1 MGSWGRRGAPWTSG
15 PLWLYLPRG
24 SSVNADALPP
34 SLDLLLVPDQTSDL
48 SASRFGRIAVAH
60 VKGRGGAVAHWLW
73 CVAALV
79 FLMVVVGGAT
89 RLTESGLSIT
99 EWKPVTGV
107 IPPLS
112 HAAWM
117 EAFGK
122 YKQIPQYESLFPDMT
137 LGHFQSIF
145 LMEWTHRLIGRLL
158 GFALIVPLIVFWVRG
173 QMATRLKWQMLGIFA
188 LGGLQG
194 FVGWWM
200 VSSGLVGRVE
210 VAQERLAIHL
220 LLASITF
227 AALVWL
233 ASAQKPDAPAER
245 VPSVLRHLATV
256 MIGLVLVQIGFGALV
271 AGLRAGQAY
280 NTWPLMDGHLLLPG
294 DVLGAMT
301 PWWCNLVDNVAEV
314 QFQHRMTAYL
324 LLALAIVQAVW
335 TTRVAPGT
343 SAKRRAVALAGLVAA
358 QATIGIVTLVLVVPI
373 WAGLLHQSFAMV
385 VLAMSVVH
393 RQRLGA
399 AVTEARVQAGA
410 VRGAFA

>member
-1 MGSWGRRGAPWTSG
+1 M
-15 PLWLYLPRG
+15 
-24 SSVNADALPP
+24 
-34 SLDLLLVPDQTSDL
+34 SDV
-48 SASRFGRIAVAH
+48 SASPSRLGRIAAAH
-60 VKGRGGAVAHWLW
+60 VAGRGGAVGHWLW
-73 CVAALV
+73 SVAALV
-79 FLMVVVGGAT
+79 FLMVIVGGAT

-107 IPPLS
+107 IPPLT

-117 EAFGK
+117 EAFDK
-122 YKQIPQYESLFPDMT
+122 YKQIPQYEALFPDMT

-158 GFALIVPLIVFWVRG
+158 GFALMVPLVLFWIKGMLTR
-173 QMATRLKWQMLGIFA
+173 RLKWQMLGIFA

-210 VAQERLAIHL
+210 VAQERLATHL
-220 LLASITF
+220 LLASLTF

-233 ASAQKPDAPAER
+233 ASAQKVPAPIER
-245 VPSVLRHLATV
+245 VPAALRHLASLIV
-256 MIGLVLVQIGFGALV
+256 VLVLAQIGFGALV

-280 NTWPLMDGHLLLPG
+280 NTWPLMDGHLFLPS
-294 DVLGAMT
+294 DVLGSMS
-301 PWWCNLVDNVAEV
+301 PWWRNLVDNVAEV

-324 LLALAIVQAVW
+324 LLGLAVVQAIW
-335 TTRVAPGT
+335 AARVVPGT
-343 SAKRRAVALAGLVAA
+343 SAKRRAVAFAGLVAA

-393 RQRLGA
+393 RQRLAA
-399 AVTEARVQAGA
+399 AVVVAREPERATEGV
-410 VRGAFA
+410 FA

>member
-1 MGSWGRRGAPWTSG
+1 MPHA
-15 PLWLYLPRG
+15 
-24 SSVNADALPP
+24 NASTM
-34 SLDLLLVPDQTSDL
+34 SLGQ
-48 SASRFGRIAVAH
+48 IAAAH
-60 VKGRGGAVAHWLW
+60 VRGRSAAVSMWLW
-73 CVAALV
+73 SVAALV

-107 IPPLS
+107 IPPLG

-137 LGHFQSIF
+137 LGHFQAIF

-158 GFALIVPLIVFWVRG
+158 GLALFIPLIVFWVRG
-173 QMATRLKWQMLGIFA
+173 LLPAKLKWQMVGIVA
-188 LGGLQG
+188 LVGLQG

-210 VAQERLAIHL
+210 VAQERLATHL
-220 LLASITF
+220 LLASVTF

-233 ASAQKPDAPAER
+233 AASQKPAAATERGSAPRA
-245 VPSVLRHLATV
+245 LATL
-256 MIGLVLVQIGFGALV
+256 MIVLVLVQIGFGGLV

-280 NTWPLMDGHLLLPG
+280 NSWPLMDGHLILPG
-294 DVLGAMT
+294 DVLGALS
-301 PWWCNLVDNVAEV
+301 PLWRNLVDNVAEV

-324 LLALAIVQAVW
+324 LLALAVLQAVW
-335 TTRVAPGT
+335 TARVAPGT
-343 SAKRRAVALAGLVAA
+343 SAKRRSVAFAGLVAA
-358 QATIGIVTLVLVVPI
+358 QAAIGIVTLVLVVPI
-373 WAGLLHQSFAMV
+373 WAGLLHQAFAMV

-393 RQRLGA
+393 RQRLAAGQA
-399 AVTEARVQAGA
+399 AVAAPVRPMTLAEA
-410 VRGAFA
+410 

>member
-1 MGSWGRRGAPWTSG
+1 MPA
-15 PLWLYLPRG
+15 
-24 SSVNADALPP
+24 A
-34 SLDLLLVPDQTSDL
+34 
-48 SASRFGRIAVAH
+48 SASPSSLRKMASAH
-60 VKGRGGAVAHWLW
+60 VRGRGGAVAHWLW
-73 CVAALV
+73 CVAGLV
-79 FLMVVVGGAT
+79 FLMVILGGAT

-112 HAAWM
+112 HAAWL
-117 EAFGK
+117 EAFAK

-137 LGHFQSIF
+137 LGHFQAIF
-145 LMEWTHRLIGRLL
+145 LMEWTHRLVGRLL
-158 GFALIVPLIVFWVRG
+158 GFALIVPFVFFWVRG
-173 QMATRLKWQMLGIFA
+173 RLTHRLKWQVLGIFA

-220 LLASITF
+220 LLASLTF

-233 ASAQKPDAPAER
+233 ACAQKAGGAVER
-245 VPSVLRHLATV
+245 VPLALRHLATAIV
-256 MIGLVLVQIGFGALV
+256 VLVLVQIGFGALV

-280 NTWPLMDGHLLLPG
+280 NTWPLMDGHLVLPG
-294 DVLGAMT
+294 DVLGALS
-301 PWWCNLVDNVAEV
+301 PWWRNLVDNVAEV

-335 TTRVAPGT
+335 AARVAPGT
-343 SAKRRAVALAGLVAA
+343 SAKRRAVALAGIVAA
-358 QATIGIVTLVLVVPI
+358 QATIGILTLVLVVPI
-373 WAGLLHQSFAMV
+373 WAGMLHQAFAMV

-393 RQRLGA
+393 RQRLA
-399 AVTEARVQAGA
+399 ACVAAERVPDASARRVYA
-410 VRGAFA
+410 